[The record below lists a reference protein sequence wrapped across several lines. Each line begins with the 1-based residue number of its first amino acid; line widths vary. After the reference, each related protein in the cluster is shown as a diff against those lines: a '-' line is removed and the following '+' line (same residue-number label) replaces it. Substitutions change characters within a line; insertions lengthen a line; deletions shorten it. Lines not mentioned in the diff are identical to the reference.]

1 VATSNGLRYSLGII
15 ANWRASEAQRFRQSF
30 WALRSSLFPF
40 ERNLGHAHCG
50 GRKVG
55 DGGWP
60 ALLWLRMGFR
70 LASEDECE
78 AILVGLITLS
88 ASVL

>member
-1 VATSNGLRYSLGII
+1 V
-15 ANWRASEAQRFRQSF
+15 
-30 WALRSSLFPF
+30 
-40 ERNLGHAHCG
+40 
-50 GRKVG
+50 
-55 DGGWP
+55 
-60 ALLWLRMGFR
+60 GFR